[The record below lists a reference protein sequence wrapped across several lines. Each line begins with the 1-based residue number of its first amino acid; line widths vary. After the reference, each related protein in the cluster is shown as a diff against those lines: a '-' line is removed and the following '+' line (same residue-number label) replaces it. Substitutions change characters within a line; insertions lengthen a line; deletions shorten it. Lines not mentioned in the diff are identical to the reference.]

1 VVKSPFDFIAT
12 GRPVENAFIES
23 FNDKLRN
30 ECLNLNWFQSLEET
44 RQIIDDWRKDY
55 NKTRPHSSLGDLAL
69 DASVAQLTRGA
80 ALEHVF

>member
-1 VVKSPFDFIAT
+1 
-12 GRPVENAFIES
+12 VENAFIES

-30 ECLNLNWFQSLEET
+30 ECLNLNWFQSLEEA